1 MKQFFLVL
9 KVVASN
15 WKKAKGQLIF
25 TILGI
30 AIASTLWSS
39 IDIVNNQTIKAQKQ
53 SIDLLKSAF
62 KPIIIDREL
71 PYVSQGDYLNL
82 RLNGWIVNPVIRA
95 PLEGSDIIIIGID
108 LLADRK
114 KITLS
119 QNNGSFGNFLE
130 LQASGNDL
138 LFGSGKTFE
147 KLKDRLSN
155 FVRVENDQLPS
166 DTLIG
171 DISSIQSLLKMEG
184 KFTYLEYINRS
195 LNSPDTLSPKN
206 LILIDDDSAGEFE
219 FISESFTFN
228 IRAFGFLS
236 FFVGMFIVYSS
247 VSMAY
252 DQRNLTIKILKTI
265 GVQRALINLCLA
277 GELFLI
283 ALFSGSLGAFGG
295 FLLAKELLPDINDT
309 ISTLYNSPVNG
320 DIDLS
325 LYWFF
330 VSVLVA
336 ILGTLLACSRAILK
350 IDNLKPLAFIND
362 EFINYRRIYT
372 RKKYSIFIST
382 VLIIFTCASYYFS
395 MSSSI
400 KIASFLFLGSTIV
413 IGCVILPLFIK
424 LFLLFA
430 TTKLPKRFA
439 LSFWILKDTEKFGTL
454 LFTGFIAFFLAL
466 SINVGVH
473 GMVTSFK
480 STFVDWLENRIF
492 ADYYINIT
500 NELQLNE
507 IKAVLKKYDGAI
519 YPIIKNEGIYNNKPV
534 EIYGFKPNTI
544 YEENWPLLETTENA
558 WERIRNGEIIFVS
571 EQLSIRENI
580 KPGDFLELELDNKKL
595 YVQVGGT
602 YADYG
607 NSHNQLMMQFKLYKT
622 FFSSQIP
629 STIAVKLDDTNRLNF
644 FNELLSNIG
653 ILSEAIID
661 PQQVRKISLEI
672 FDNTFKISFQLAL
685 ITLLVASFT
694 LYTNLISI
702 NKLRKKD
709 LLPVYLMGFSAKQVI
724 ALEIL
729 KIFILTN
736 VVSFLSIGMGL
747 IITLILSEIINPNFF
762 GWRIPTQA
770 FPDYW
775 LQIWIIATVAST
787 LSTLLSLR
795 KSNVKLPSSFDV
807 RNI

>member
-1 MKQFFLVL
+1 MKQFLLVL

-15 WKKAKGQLIF
+15 WKKAKGQLIL

-39 IDIVNNQTIKAQKQ
+39 IDIVNNQTIKAQKR

-95 PLEGSDIIIIGID
+95 PLEGSDITIIGID
-108 LLADRK
+108 FLADRK
-114 KITLS
+114 KIALS
-119 QNNGSFGNFLE
+119 QDNGSFGNFLE
-130 LQASGNDL
+130 LQASGNNII
-138 LFGSGKTFE
+138 FGSGKTFE

-155 FVRVENDQLPS
+155 FVRIENDQLPP

-171 DISSIQSLLKMEG
+171 DISSIQRLLKMEG

-195 LNSPDTLSPKN
+195 LNSHNTLSQKN
-206 LILIDDDSAGEFE
+206 LILIDDNSAGEFE

-236 FFVGMFIVYSS
+236 FFVGMFIVYTS

-252 DQRNLTIKILKTI
+252 DQRNLTVKILKTI
-265 GVQRALINLCLA
+265 GVQRTLINLCLA

-309 ISTLYNSPVNG
+309 ISTLYNSPVDG

-325 LYWFF
+325 FNWFF

-350 IDNLKPLAFIND
+350 IDNLKPLAFINQSK
-362 EFINYRRIYT
+362 IYT
-372 RKKYSIFIST
+372 RKKYPIFIST
-382 VLIIFTCASYYFS
+382 VLIIFTCASYYS
-395 MSSSI
+395 SISSSI

-439 LSFWILKDTEKFGTL
+439 LCFWILKDTEKFGTL

-492 ADYYINIT
+492 ADYYINIA

-519 YPIIKNEGIYNNKPV
+519 YPIIKNEGMYNNKPV
-534 EIYGFKPNTI
+534 EIYG
-544 YEENWPLLETTENA
+544 
-558 WERIRNGEIIFVS
+558 
-571 EQLSIRENI
+571 
-580 KPGDFLELELDNKKL
+580 
-595 YVQVGGT
+595 QVK
-602 YADYG
+602 
-607 NSHNQLMMQFKLYKT
+607 NQLDLKLIK
-622 FFSSQIP
+622 
-629 STIAVKLDDTNRLNF
+629 R
-644 FNELLSNIG
+644 
-653 ILSEAIID
+653 
-661 PQQVRKISLEI
+661 
-672 FDNTFKISFQLAL
+672 
-685 ITLLVASFT
+685 
-694 LYTNLISI
+694 
-702 NKLRKKD
+702 
-709 LLPVYLMGFSAKQVI
+709 
-724 ALEIL
+724 
-729 KIFILTN
+729 
-736 VVSFLSIGMGL
+736 
-747 IITLILSEIINPNFF
+747 
-762 GWRIPTQA
+762 
-770 FPDYW
+770 
-775 LQIWIIATVAST
+775 
-787 LSTLLSLR
+787 
-795 KSNVKLPSSFDV
+795 
-807 RNI
+807 